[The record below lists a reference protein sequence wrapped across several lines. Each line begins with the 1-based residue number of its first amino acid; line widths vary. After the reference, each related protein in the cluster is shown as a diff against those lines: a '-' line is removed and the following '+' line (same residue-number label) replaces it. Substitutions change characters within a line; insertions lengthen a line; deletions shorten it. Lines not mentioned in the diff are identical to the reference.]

1 MPEISLLFSQVILLQ
16 LWPTVRRHNFVFLSK
31 RLKHIFQ
38 HTRPAQSIMQSP
50 SSSPLHDQHDSLS
63 FSLSFLV
70 ASCDRQDRQIRP
82 QIAIQSG
89 QESLRLRVSSLALAL
104 ALSLGLGSLET
115 SLPRWPRRKP
125 ARWLWLRLFLEPIKW
140 PADQSCC
147 CCSSLLS
154 LLSAVH
160 GNGNGNAEVVCRWT
174 LH

>member
-1 MPEISLLFSQVILLQ
+1 MCSYPRDSNIFSSTPAPPSRSCKAPPPPPTMINMTLRVFHSHS
-16 LWPTVRRHNFVFLSK
+16 LWP
-31 RLKHIFQ
+31 
-38 HTRPAQSIMQSP
+38 
-50 SSSPLHDQHDSLS
+50 
-63 FSLSFLV
+63 
-70 ASCDRQDRQIRP
+70 DRQIRP